1 MVRRPTKEAPMNRI
15 YGVALSREPLP
26 LPKPEGPFTDAE
38 AVVLLMA
45 YRKCPGDLACPK
57 CGPGT
62 VEVLSFIEPAIDAQG
77 YATVKWPEGEYAAAV
92 MCHGCKRA
100 IGLLAGLN

>member
-1 MVRRPTKEAPMNRI
+1 MNRI

-26 LPKPEGPFTDAE
+26 LPKPKGPFTDAE
-38 AVVLLMA
+38 ALDLLMA
-45 YRKCPGDLACPK
+45 YRKCPGDLPCPK

-62 VEVLSFIEPAIDAQG
+62 VEVLSFIYPEIDASG
-77 YATVKWPEGEYAAAV
+77 YADVAQPEGEYAAAV
-92 MCHGCKRA
+92 YCWKCERA